1 MRADQVIIEP
11 ILSEKSNIARESD
24 CKKYTFVVNALA
36 NKHEIM
42 DACKTLFNVDCI
54 SCNTMNVGGKP
65 KFSRGKGGYIKG
77 STPTWKKAIVTLAK
91 GQSISAIDN
100 I

>member
-1 MRADQVIIEP
+1 MRADQIIIRP
-11 ILSEKSNIARESD
+11 ILSEKSNLAREGEV
-24 CKKYTFVVNALA
+24 KKYTFAVNKQA
-36 NKHEIM
+36 NKFEIM
-42 DACKTLFNVDCI
+42 DACKKLFNVDCV

-77 STPTWKKAIVTLAK
+77 YTPSWKKAIVTLAK

>member
-11 ILSEKSNIARESD
+11 ILSEKSNFAREAE
-24 CKKYTFVVNALA
+24 CRKYTFKVDPNA
-36 NKHEIM
+36 NKYQIM
-42 DACKTLFNVDCI
+42 NAVKVLFNVECT

-65 KFSRGKGGYIKG
+65 KFSRGKGGYVKG
-77 STPTWKKAIVTLAK
+77 YTPSWKKAIVTLAK
-91 GQSISAIDN
+91 GQSIQAIDN

>member
-24 CKKYTFVVNALA
+24 CKKYTFRVDPKA
-36 NKHEIM
+36 NKFEIM
-42 DACKTLFNVDCI
+42 QACKELFGVNCI
-54 SCNTMNVGGKP
+54 SCNVMNVGGKP

-77 STPTWKKAIVTLAK
+77 YRSSWKKAIVTLAK
-91 GQSISAIDN
+91 GESISAIEGV
-100 I
+100 

>member
-1 MRADQVIIEP
+1 MRADQIIIKP
-11 ILSEKSNIARESD
+11 ILSEKSNIAREQE
-24 CKKYTFVVNALA
+24 CKKYTFVVHKFA
-36 NKHEIM
+36 NKFEIM
-42 DACKTLFNVDCI
+42 AACKELFNVDCI

-77 STPTWKKAIVTLAK
+77 YTPSWKKAIVTLAK
-91 GQSISAIDN
+91 GQSISAIEN

>member
-1 MRADQVIIEP
+1 MRADQIIIKP
-11 ILSEKSNIARESD
+11 ILSEKSNIARESE
-24 CKKYTFVVNALA
+24 CKKYTFEVAKAA
-36 NKHEIM
+36 NKFEIM
-42 DACKTLFNVDCI
+42 SACKELFNVDCI

-77 STPTWKKAIVTLAK
+77 YTPSWKKAIVTLAK